1 MTEERR
7 AFCSFLRKQIKERE
21 MTQYAFYSAVEITK
35 PYFYDILSGKVNPPP
50 PEIQYKM
57 LEILQADEPTRR
69 EFLNLAAA
77 ARDEVPAD
85 IADMIKSQPQRMDEV
100 RELLIATL
108 KHKDR

>member
-1 MTEERR
+1 MTEEKA
-7 AFCSFLRKQIKERE
+7 AFCEFLRKLIKESG
-21 MTQYAFYSAVEITK
+21 MTQFAFYSAVGITK

-77 ARDEVPAD
+77 GRAEIPAD
-85 IADMIKSQPQRMDEV
+85 IVDAIKSQPQKMDEV
-100 RELLIATL
+100 RDALMIML
-108 KHKDR
+108 KMKI